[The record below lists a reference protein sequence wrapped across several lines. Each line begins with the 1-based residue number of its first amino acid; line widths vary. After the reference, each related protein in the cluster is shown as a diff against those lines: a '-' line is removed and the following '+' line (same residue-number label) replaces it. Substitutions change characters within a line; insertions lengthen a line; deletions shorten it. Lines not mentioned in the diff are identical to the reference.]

1 MTSRQTASM
10 TTPRHDHELSLEEI
24 VTLGDTSETE
34 RVSLY
39 LPTHP
44 AGREADQ
51 DPIRFRNLLRLARAE
66 LGDAG
71 LSAPAERLASDP
83 TFWAHGTAGL
93 GVLIDSGGLT
103 AVRLADPVEELVVV
117 SDRFHLKP
125 LLAAAHRARECH
137 VLALSRHAVRLLHAT
152 RGTVDE
158 VAVPELPAGIDDALR
173 WDDRERQLQSHATG
187 RVGSGSATAA
197 YHGQGGGNEQHESD
211 LRRYVQVIDR
221 AVSAHLGDAR
231 VPLVLAGVDE
241 LVAVYRA
248 STHHRHVVAGAIGGN
263 PDHVEDRDLAARA
276 MELLEPAVDTAE
288 ERARDRFLS
297 ARHATV
303 GTVEQ
308 AVVAAEAG
316 QVESLFVPHDAACWG
331 RFRPGH
337 TALTEHDER
346 RPGDHDLADVAA
358 VETLRHGG
366 EVFLVRAA
374 DVPGE
379 GTAAATL
386 RY

>member
-10 TTPRHDHELSLEEI
+10 TTPRHDHELTLDEI
-24 VTLGDTSETE
+24 VALGDTSETE
-34 RVSLY
+34 RVSVY

-66 LGDAG
+66 LSDARV
-71 LSAPAERLASDP
+71 LAPAESLVAEAG
-83 TFWAHGTAGL
+83 FWAHGTAGL
-93 GVLIDSGGLT
+93 AVLIDTGRLT
-103 AVRLADPVEELVVV
+103 PVRLSDPVEELVVV

-125 LLAAAHRARECH
+125 LIGAVRRARECH
-137 VLALSRHAVRLLHAT
+137 VLALSRRAVRLLHAT
-152 RGTVDE
+152 NGSVAE
-158 VAVPELPAGIDDALR
+158 IAVPDLPDGIDDALR

-187 RVGSGSATAA
+187 RVGGGSATAA
-197 YHGQGGGNEQHESD
+197 FHGQGAGNDQHESD
-211 LRRYVQVIDR
+211 LRRYVQAIDR
-221 AVSAHLGDAR
+221 AVSGHLGDSQ

-241 LVAVYRA
+241 VVAVYRA
-248 STHHRHVVAGAIGGN
+248 MTHHRHVVGGAISGN
-263 PDHVEDRDLAARA
+263 PDHLESRDLAARA
-276 MELLEPAVDTAE
+276 MELVEPAVDTAE
-288 ERARDRFLS
+288 QRARDRFLG
-297 ARHATV
+297 AGHATV
-303 GTVEQ
+303 GSIEQ

-316 QVESLFVPHDAACWG
+316 QVESLFVPDDVACWG
-331 RFRPGH
+331 RHRPGH
-337 TALTEHDER
+337 AALSEHDER

-366 EVFLVRAA
+366 EVFLVVSAA
-374 DVPGE
+374 VPGA